1 MSDES
6 EMPRLRWR
14 CRRGMLELD
23 LLLIAF
29 LEKGYE
35 QLDGTQ
41 RDRFR
46 RLLELPD
53 QTLLESLMGNS
64 AIEQKE
70 FADVIER
77 IRHATTS
84 RDRY

>member
-1 MSDES
+1 MS
-6 EMPRLRWR
+6 RLRWR

-23 LLLIAF
+23 LLLMTF
-29 LEKGYE
+29 MDKGYE
-35 QLDGTQ
+35 QLDRAQ

-46 RLLELPD
+46 RLLDLPD
-53 QTLLESLMGNS
+53 QTLLESLMGDS

-77 IRHATTS
+77 IRHTTAS
-84 RDRY
+84 RGRG